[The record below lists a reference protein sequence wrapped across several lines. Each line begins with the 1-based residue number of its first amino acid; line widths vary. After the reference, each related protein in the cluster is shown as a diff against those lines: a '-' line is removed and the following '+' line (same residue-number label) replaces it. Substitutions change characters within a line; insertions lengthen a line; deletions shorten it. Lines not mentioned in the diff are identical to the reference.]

1 MILPGDL
8 CTLTARVLTLMVAH
22 GHSTMMASPVLVTG
36 LENPSPCSTY
46 SSVLLS
52 FPSSLA
58 FQTCLPTSLFCE
70 KLRLSTSPA
79 HTLSILETTRGFLT
93 KAIRA
98 SVLRARNSASFLHCS
113 RSQEWHRV
121 AERHKKD
128 FREKLRSPGLSTGL
142 GVWWLQRQQRD
153 ADL

>member
-1 MILPGDL
+1 MHIYSVRSTD
-8 CTLTARVLTLMVAH
+8 AH
-22 GHSTMMASPVLVTG
+22 GCSRSFNDGLTSTGTG

-52 FPSSLA
+52 SSPSSLA
-58 FQTCLPTSLFCE
+58 FKHAFPHFPA
-70 KLRLSTSPA
+70 KLRLSTQSR

-98 SVLRARNSASFLHCS
+98 SVLGEQGTPASPHCS

-121 AERHKKD
+121 AEKTQ
-128 FREKLRSPGLSTGL
+128 EGLERNPVPRLLHLAWVSG
-142 GVWWLQRQQRD
+142 GYSWYSRGC
-153 ADL
+153 